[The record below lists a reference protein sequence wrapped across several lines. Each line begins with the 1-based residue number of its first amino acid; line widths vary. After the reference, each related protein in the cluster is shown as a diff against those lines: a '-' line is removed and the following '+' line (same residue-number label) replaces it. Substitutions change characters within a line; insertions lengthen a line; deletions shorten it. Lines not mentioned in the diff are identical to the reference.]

1 MLYFLLYIIK
11 IVAYGLHNFAAF
23 IRHCVLIYGLK
34 HPVGSVSHQLHRV
47 LIRHIKRQQGGVAKI
62 TGMPHVA
69 ANGSSVENHAIL
81 IAEQRALI
89 DCLVKRSIIE
99 YNRLS
104 RYIASVRDCRM
115 RMILS
120 LRHIDG
126 MSWTRIA
133 MRIGGGNTADSIRM
147 AHQRFLQKH

>member
-1 MLYFLLYIIK
+1 MTERELKNLYYINREI
-11 IVAYGLHNFAAF
+11 AYQQQRLEELESAA
-23 IRHCVLIYGLK
+23 
-34 HPVGSVSHQLHRV
+34 
-47 LIRHIKRQQGGVAKI
+47 QGGVAKV

-99 YNRLS
+99 YNRLT

-133 MRIGGGNTADSIRM
+133 MRIGGGNTADGVRK
-147 AHQRFLQKH
+147 AHQRFLQNR

>member
-1 MLYFLLYIIK
+1 MTERELKNLYYINREI
-11 IVAYGLHNFAAF
+11 AYQQQRLEELESAA
-23 IRHCVLIYGLK
+23 
-34 HPVGSVSHQLHRV
+34 
-47 LIRHIKRQQGGVAKI
+47 QGGVAKI

-99 YNRLS
+99 YNRLT